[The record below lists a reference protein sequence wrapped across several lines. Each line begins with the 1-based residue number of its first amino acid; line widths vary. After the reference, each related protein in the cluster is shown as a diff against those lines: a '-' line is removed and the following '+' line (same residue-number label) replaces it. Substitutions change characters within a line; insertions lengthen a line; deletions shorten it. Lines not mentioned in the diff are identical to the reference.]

1 MEDTTPAFLQEN
13 HVAQILIFY
22 AKSKQK
28 MNGMWQNDILSG
40 FLRDCCLAESR
51 WLFPGRGMVV
61 CGGGGG
67 RFPLARILSISNPCF
82 MQSHTKPGPG
92 TPHSVLADDM
102 ALEPPPARGSRG
114 SCLAYG
120 ACWFGHLGQ
129 AEPPF
134 PLLPTHKGCDA
145 SCEPQVFPVAGSTLL
160 WCQLQD
166 GMFFPYELYN
176 WLWRRVLHSFLC
188 LSYWKFP
195 LGEGGESLMGSRQ

>member
-1 MEDTTPAFLQEN
+1 MVIPRTWHSGVWRRRRKVPSCQNSLYFQPLFHAISHKTRSWYTTQCP
-13 HVAQILIFY
+13 
-22 AKSKQK
+22 
-28 MNGMWQNDILSG
+28 
-40 FLRDCCLAESR
+40 SR
-51 WLFPGRGMVV
+51 RHGVGTSP
-61 CGGGGG
+61 
-67 RFPLARILSISNPCF
+67 SD
-82 MQSHTKPGPG
+82 PGPS
-92 TPHSVLADDM
+92 TR
-102 ALEPPPARGSRG
+102 E

-129 AEPPF
+129 AELPF